1 LNRASTLER
10 YISLE
15 EIAIVITEFM
25 KELIV
30 STELGSGDK
39 RPGGVQRGTAW
50 VPPLANFLGFG
61 DFWQDMVSE

>member
-10 YISLE
+10 YISPE

-30 STELGSGDK
+30 SRELGFGDK
-39 RPGGVQRGTAW
+39 RPGAVQRGTA
-50 VPPLANFLGFG
+50 
-61 DFWQDMVSE
+61 